1 MVTIMNKVF
10 CKSRSSIPKF
20 VKEYMPKKKTANIK
34 EVIL

>member
-10 CKSRSSIPKF
+10 CKSRSSTLKF
-20 VKEYMPKKKTANIK
+20 AKEYIPKKKTADIK